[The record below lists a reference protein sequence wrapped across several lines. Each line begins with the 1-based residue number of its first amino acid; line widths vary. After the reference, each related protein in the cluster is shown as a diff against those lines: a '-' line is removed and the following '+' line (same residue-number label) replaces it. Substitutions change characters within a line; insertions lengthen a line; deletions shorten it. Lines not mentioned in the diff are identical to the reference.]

1 MNMKIP
7 LLHQQIILQTEKL
20 RDLHRS
26 IMMQSPPADAAEI
39 ENLLREI
46 RSLYSLALE
55 LSNENAIQLLSQLQ
69 IAVNQNYTPIVT
81 VKDIAQE
88 TKLPEPKKEN
98 LEVRQSEPVIN
109 HMTVFS
115 NELTEKSQP
124 ITSKQNG
131 YHYSFKDSPTLA
143 GSFEDH
149 QTLGDKIAAREM
161 KKTVSENLK
170 IPVKDIKS
178 IIGLN
183 EKFQFINFLFDGDTG
198 KYNAAIDAINSCA
211 TSEEALEKLKDIAES
226 KKWNPQA
233 PSAKTF
239 FEIIERRFYA

>member
-1 MNMKIP
+1 MKIP

-46 RSLYSLALE
+46 RSLYSIALE
-55 LSNENAIQLLSQLQ
+55 LSNENSIQLLNQLQ
-69 IAVNQNYTPIVT
+69 VAVNQNVYPLVA
-81 VKDIAQE
+81 VKDIVQE
-88 TKLPEPKKEN
+88 TQSPVPVRENKE
-98 LEVRQSEPVIN
+98 VMHSEPVIN
-109 HMTVFS
+109 PMAVFS
-115 NELTEKSQP
+115 NELTEKTQSV
-124 ITSKQNG
+124 TTKE
-131 YHYSFKDSPTLA
+131 SPTLA

-149 QTLGDKIAAREM
+149 QTLGEKIAAREM

-198 KYNAAIDAINSCA
+198 KYNTAIDVINSSNTA
-211 TSEEALEKLKDIAES
+211 EEALEKLKVIAES
-226 KKWNPQA
+226 KKWNPQT

>member
-1 MNMKIP
+1 MKIP

-46 RSLYSLALE
+46 RSLYSIALE
-55 LSNENAIQLLSQLQ
+55 LSNENAIQLLNQLQ
-69 IAVNQNYTPIVT
+69 VAVNQNVSPLVA
-81 VKDIAQE
+81 VKDIVQE
-88 TKLPEPKKEN
+88 TQSPVSVREN
-98 LEVRQSEPVIN
+98 REVMHSEPVIKP
-109 HMTVFS
+109 MAVFS
-115 NELTEKSQP
+115 NELSEKTQSV
-124 ITSKQNG
+124 TTKQNG
-131 YHYSFKDSPTLA
+131 HHDAFKESPTLA

-149 QTLGDKIAAREM
+149 QTLGEKIAAREM

-198 KYNAAIDAINSCA
+198 KYNTAIDVINSSNTA
-211 TSEEALEKLKDIAES
+211 EEALEKLKDIAES
-226 KKWNPQA
+226 KKWNPQT

>member
-1 MNMKIP
+1 MKIP

-26 IMMQSPPADAAEI
+26 IMMQPPPADAAEI

-46 RSLYSLALE
+46 RSLYSIALE
-55 LSNENAIQLLSQLQ
+55 LSNENAIQLLNQLQ
-69 IAVNQNYTPIVT
+69 VAVNHNVSPLQA
-81 VKDIAQE
+81 VKDIVQE
-88 TKLPEPKKEN
+88 TKSPEPVREN
-98 LEVRQSEPVIN
+98 MEALHSEPVIKP
-109 HMTVFS
+109 MVMFS
-115 NELTEKSQP
+115 NELSEKTRP
-124 ITSKQNG
+124 LATKQNG
-131 YHYSFKDSPTLA
+131 HHDSFKENPTLA

-149 QTLGDKIAAREM
+149 QTLGEKIAAREM

-198 KYNAAIDAINSCA
+198 KYNSAIDVINSSNTA
-211 TSEEALEKLKDIAES
+211 EEALEKLKDIAES
-226 KKWNPQA
+226 KKWNPQT